1 MHDYYNPDRCHL
13 YRQAMLDVSARFPF
27 QNVEVGDVT
36 VKAPETW
43 SENAVRIAYSRWAY
57 KAPEHHE
64 KSVYDMCF
72 RIAYALAHR
81 GHHHGYFDTE
91 EEAIEFCQ
99 KLYEAFLDQRW
110 FPNSPQWFNTGIYDV
125 YGVEGED
132 CGLWR
137 VPDGETEAVPTGSR
151 YVHPQ
156 VSACFIQSI
165 EDQLTEGH
173 GILPLVQDEARLFK
187 MGSGTGTNFSKLRGK
202 DAPLSNGGHSSGLI
216 SFLRIG
222 DANAGAIKSGGTTRR
237 AAKMVLLDANHPDIL
252 EFVEWKLREEDKIAQ
267 MAWASQQLQG
277 KSPEELSAMGVPKA
291 LVDRISLG
299 HTPNLLDLDFNG
311 EAVGTVSGQNSNNSI
326 RIPDAF
332 FEALDAGGD
341 WDLICPN
348 SGNVV
353 ASIPAKKLWDAICL
367 SAWACGDPGVQFI
380 DTINAANPCPN
391 SGEINAS
398 NPCVTGDTLI
408 TTSKGLVRID
418 QLLDEPFEV
427 MCGDGQ
433 FREVAPAFCTGD
445 RSVLSVVFIDGT
457 ILRCTPDH
465 LVTTFE
471 HRLPISFGGGPPRTH
486 GPTFRDVPAKDLVR
500 GDAVKGYDAKGKLK
514 SLTVQGVVPGG
525 RVIGIK
531 LVGKGARG
539 CVSSDINGL
548 IPVLRGGVLLDVPLR
563 EVEAKDI
570 VQLPGMSFPV
580 DSVEVQY
587 SSEPVYDI
595 TEPVTS
601 HFVAN
606 GLVIHNCSEYLYLDD
621 TSCNLASANLIK
633 YLCPH
638 TNRIL
643 WVKLRDDAMMIT
655 VALDISVSIAAFPS
669 KRIAEGTWAHRT
681 LGMGFSNL
689 GGLLMALGV
698 PYDSDKGRQLAADVA
713 KCMMESAQVTSTC
726 LAKRLG
732 AFPAWEGNARTC
744 DAVFAGQAGGALG
757 TGAWR
762 NAQHMVIAPCGTIG
776 LGMDCDT
783 LGIEPALG
791 LMTYK
796 KLADSDEVMQI
807 PNRLVGA
814 AMEALGFDE
823 DVIFEFEKTLEE
835 TGGDFYMACEHMALP
850 PETKGLEDV
859 LATSLGTPNIP
870 WEAHIK
876 MLAAVQPHIS
886 GGISKTINMPE
897 ESTVEDV
904 SRAYRM
910 AHELGVKCVAIFRNG
925 CKDAPY
931 SVSKVPEAPEKLPE
945 TCSLEIAEKFLTG
958 DHLDIVFRK
967 LLVACSKNWSSEE
980 MLKWAYVQVAPSYPG
995 VGPEGIQYRAEKLVR
1010 EAEDTWMSFRDPEE
1024 REMMSEDIQELLE
1037 ELTETWVQEGRAW
1050 FDEFFSADNAEVTGW
1065 GRRKE
1070 PARLTHDSVHLNAT
1084 VAGGM
1089 TVRVTVNRYPDTG
1102 TPSEIFVETGDSGST
1117 MNALLDTVARL
1128 SSKCLQLGL
1137 DTQELTSILAGAK
1150 FDPSGLTVGPWE
1162 GAQFVNSPLGVVA
1175 KALNMVKE
1183 IPRPQY
1189 LLEDVPDSGIAQ
1201 FLAEYEEGGHAPTS
1215 VPSSHLLQCSNPTC
1229 RSYNVKPSG
1238 TCHVCGDCGESIGGC
1253 S

>member
-1 MHDYYNPDRCHL
+1 MTYSYYDPDRAEM
-13 YRQAMLDVSARFPF
+13 YRAYVSTTLAATEHVIGEVL
-27 QNVEVGDVT
+27 VE
-36 VKAPETW
+36 APCTW
-43 SENAVRIAYSRWAY
+43 SENAVRIAYTRWAY

-64 KSVYDMCF
+64 MSIYDMCF
-72 RIAYALAHR
+72 RIAYTLAHR
-81 GHHHGYFDTE
+81 GYHHGYFDTE
-91 EEAIEFCQ
+91 ADAMEFCQ
-99 KLYEAFLDQRW
+99 KLFDAFVDQRW

-187 MGSGTGTNFSKLRGK
+187 MGSGTGTNFSRLRGK

-237 AAKMVLLDANHPDIL
+237 AAKMVLLDADHPDIV

-277 KSPEELSAMGVPKA
+277 KSPQELSAMGVPKA

-311 EAVGTVSGQNSNNSI
+311 EAVGTVSGQNSNNSV

-332 FEALDAGGD
+332 FEALDRDAD
-341 WDLICPN
+341 WKLVCPN
-348 SGNVV
+348 TGDVV
-353 ASIPAKKLWDAICL
+353 ASVRAKKLWDAICL

-391 SGEINAS
+391 SGTINAS
-398 NPCVTGDTLI
+398 NPCVTGDTLV

-433 FREVAPAFCTGD
+433 FREVAPAFYTGEKE
-445 RSVLSVVFIDGT
+445 VFEVRCVGGRV
-457 ILRCTPDH
+457 LRCTADH
-465 LVTTFE
+465 LISCAKIE
-471 HRLPISFGGGPPRTH
+471 LPISFGGGPPRAV
-486 GPTFRDVPAKDLVR
+486 TFDYCDRPARELRPGDLVFGR
-500 GDAVKGYDAKGKLK
+500 RRSGRPFQDEVAEVCPL
-514 SLTVQGVVPGG
+514 GVE
-525 RVIGIK
+525 R
-531 LVGKGARG
+531 
-539 CVSSDINGL
+539 
-548 IPVLRGGVLLDVPLR
+548 
-563 EVEAKDI
+563 
-570 VQLPGMSFPV
+570 
-580 DSVEVQY
+580 
-587 SSEPVYDI
+587 VYDL

-606 GLVIHNCSEYLYLDD
+606 GLVVHNCSEYLYLDD
-621 TSCNLASANLIK
+621 TSCNLASVNLIK

-643 WVKLRDDAMMIT
+643 WVKLRDDAATIT
-655 VALDISVSIAAFPS
+655 AALDISVSIAAFPS

-689 GGLLMALGV
+689 GGLLMAMGV
-698 PYDSDKGRQLAADVA
+698 PYDSEKGRWIAVDIA
-713 KCMMESAQVTSTC
+713 KCMMESAQVISTR

-732 AFPAWEGNARTC
+732 AFPAWEDNRRTC
-744 DAVFAGQAGGALG
+744 DSVFAWQARGALG
-757 TGAWR
+757 TGKWR

-796 KLADSDEVMQI
+796 KMADSDEVMQI

-814 AMEALGFDE
+814 AMEALDIRGEF
-823 DVIFEFEKTLEE
+823 ISAFEAALVES
-835 TGGDFYMACEHMALP
+835 GGDFDRAFAAS
-850 PETKGLEDV
+850 GLNEEWRQELGDV

-931 SVSKVPEAPEKLPE
+931 SVNKAPSP
-945 TCSLEIAEKFLTG
+945 LENLSDPCALELEEKFQVG
-958 DHLDIVFRK
+958 DPLDIVFRK
-967 LLVACSKNWSSEE
+967 LLAACSESWSVEE
-980 MLKWAYVQVAPSYPG
+980 MIDWACPNVAPSYPG
-995 VGPEGIQYRAEKLVR
+995 VGPEGIRYRAEKLVH
-1010 EAEDTWMSFRDPEE
+1010 EAKDAWVSFRDPEE
-1024 REMMSEDIQELLE
+1024 RREMDEDIRYLLE
-1037 ELTETWVQEGRAW
+1037 ELTKEARIGEALAW
-1050 FDEFFSADNAEVTGW
+1050 CDEFFSTDNTEPPGW
-1065 GRRKE
+1065 GHRKE

-1084 VAGGM
+1084 VAGDM
-1089 TVRVTVNRYPDTG
+1089 TVRVTINRYPDTG

-1183 IPRPQY
+1183 IPRSQH
-1189 LLEDVPDSGIAQ
+1189 LTEDPPIDQ

-1215 VPSSHLLQCSNPTC
+1215 VPSSHLMQCPNHIC